1 MAVRGLNFVT
11 LCLAPAG
18 KSPSENQ
25 QESDHDMARP
35 AVIFVCADC
44 GAETLKWQGQCPQC
58 SAWNTL
64 EQRAATRRPA
74 APSAASAPAA
84 GLADLV
90 SGNLP
95 RVGTGMAELDGV
107 LGGGLLAGSVT
118 LLGGEPGIGKSTLLL
133 QVAHHVAGITPT
145 LYLSAEESAAQIGV
159 RARRLGV
166 GTSALQVF
174 ADTDLEAA
182 LARVREQRIKLLI
195 VDSIQTVQL
204 ASVGTAA
211 GMVTQLRECTAQL
224 VRLAKSEGVSV
235 VIVGH
240 VTKDG
245 AIAGPR
251 VLEHLVDTVLYFESD
266 ASSRFRNVRA
276 TKNRFGSVGELAF
289 FHMSEQGLREVR
301 NPSAIFLARAGEPAP
316 GSIVTVTRDGRR
328 PLLVEL
334 QALVDLMRFGAP
346 RRVAQGLD
354 AQRVAMLLAVLNRH
368 GGVSLQDH
376 DVFVNLVGGLEVS
389 ETACD
394 LPVVLALAGSL
405 AGKPFAQGVVAFG
418 ELGLTGELRP
428 VAYGE
433 ERLREAAKQGFTTA
447 IVPRDNAPRSPIDGL
462 RVHAL
467 ERIDEALAAALGK

>member
-1 MAVRGLNFVT
+1 MAK
-11 LCLAPAG
+11 PAT
-18 KSPSENQ
+18 
-25 QESDHDMARP
+25 
-35 AVIFVCADC
+35 VFVCAEC

-58 SAWNTL
+58 SRWNTL
-64 EQRAATRRPA
+64 EQRTVVRRSAGSPAPAGA
-74 APSAASAPAA
+74 APAQ
-84 GLADLV
+84 V
-90 SGNLP
+90 SPLSTEELP
-95 RVGTGMAELDGV
+95 SLGSGMSKLDRVH
-107 LGGGLLAGSVT
+107 GGGLIPGSVT

-133 QVAHHVAGITPT
+133 QLANHAARLTPT

-166 GTSALQVF
+166 TGEGLRVV

-182 LARVREQRIKLLI
+182 MVRARDESVKLMI

-204 ASVGTAA
+204 QAVGTPA
-211 GMVTQLRECTAQL
+211 GAVTQLKECTAQL
-224 VRLAKSEGVSV
+224 VRFAKSNQVSV
-235 VIVGH
+235 LIVGH

-289 FHMSEQGLREVR
+289 FHMDEQGLREVR
-301 NPSAIFLARAGEPAP
+301 NPSAIFLARAGAPAP
-316 GSIVTVTRDGRR
+316 GSIVAVTRDGRR

-334 QALVDLMRFGAP
+334 QGLVDRMRFGSP

-368 GGVSLQDH
+368 GGVSLQEH
-376 DVFVNLVGGLEVS
+376 DVFVNVVGGLDIS

-394 LPVVLALAGSL
+394 LPVALALASSL
-405 AGKPFAQGVVAFG
+405 VDKPIAQNLAAFG
-418 ELGLTGELRP
+418 EMGLTGELRP

-447 IVPRDNAPRSPIDGL
+447 LVARDNAPRAPIEGL
-462 RVHAL
+462 RVHAVS
-467 ERIDEALAAALGK
+467 RIDEALRIALP

>member
-1 MAVRGLNFVT
+1 MAK
-11 LCLAPAG
+11 PAI
-18 KSPSENQ
+18 
-25 QESDHDMARP
+25 
-35 AVIFVCADC
+35 VFVCADC

-58 SAWNTL
+58 AHWNTL
-64 EQRAATRRPA
+64 EQRTVSRRATA
-74 APSAASAPAA
+74 APAA
-84 GLADLV
+84 AVSAPLVELSSGELAR
-90 SGNLP
+90 LP
-95 RVGTGMAELDGV
+95 TGMAELDRV
-107 LGGGLLAGSVT
+107 FGGGLIPGSVT

-133 QVAHHVAGITPT
+133 QLADHAARSIPT

-159 RARRLGV
+159 RARRLGIDAGGLRV
-166 GTSALQVF
+166 V

-182 LARVREQRIKLLI
+182 MGATRDAGVKLLI
-195 VDSIQTVQL
+195 IDSIQTVQL
-204 ASVGTAA
+204 ASVGTPA
-211 GMVTQLRECTAQL
+211 GAITQLKECTAQL
-224 VRLAKSEGVSV
+224 VRFAKNHGISV

-251 VLEHLVDTVLYFESD
+251 MLEHLVDTVLYFESD

-289 FHMSEQGLREVR
+289 FHMGEQGLREVR
-301 NPSAIFLARAGEPAP
+301 NPSAIFLARAPTPAP

-334 QALVDLMRFGAP
+334 QALVDRMRFGAP

-354 AQRVAMLLAVLNRH
+354 SQRVAMLLAVLNRH
-368 GGVSLQDH
+368 GGVSLQEH
-376 DVFVNLVGGLEVS
+376 DVFVNLVGGLEVT

-394 LPVVLALAGSL
+394 LPVALALASSL
-405 AGKPFAQGVVAFG
+405 ADKAISQSMVSFG

-447 IVPRDNAPRSPIDGL
+447 LIAKDNAPRVPIEGL
-462 RVHAL
+462 KVIAVMRV
-467 ERIDEALAAALGK
+467 DEALKAALG

>member
-1 MAVRGLNFVT
+1 MAK
-11 LCLAPAG
+11 PAI
-18 KSPSENQ
+18 
-25 QESDHDMARP
+25 
-35 AVIFVCADC
+35 VFVCAEC
-44 GAETLKWQGQCPQC
+44 GSETLKWQGQCPQC
-58 SAWNTL
+58 SQWNTL
-64 EQRAATRRPA
+64 EQRTVARRPA
-74 APSAASAPAA
+74 GQAAPAA
-84 GLADLV
+84 ASTDLADLDKAE
-90 SGNLP
+90 LP
-95 RVGTGMAELDGV
+95 RLETGMSELDRV
-107 LGGGLLAGSVT
+107 LGGGLIPGSVT

-133 QVAHHVAGITPT
+133 QLANHAARVTPT
-145 LYLSAEESAAQIGV
+145 LYLSAEESVAQIGV

-166 GTSALQVF
+166 AGSHLRVV
-174 ADTDLEAA
+174 ADTDLEAMMTR
-182 LARVREQRIKLLI
+182 AREEGVKLLI

-204 ASVGTAA
+204 ASIGTSA
-211 GMVTQLRECTAQL
+211 GAVTQLKECTAQL
-224 VRLAKSEGVSV
+224 VRFAKSSGVSV

-289 FHMSEQGLREVR
+289 FHMGETGLREVR
-301 NPSAIFLARAGEPAP
+301 NPSAIFLARSGTPAAGSVVA
-316 GSIVTVTRDGRR
+316 VTRDGRR

-334 QALVDLMRFGAP
+334 QGLVDRMRFGSP

-354 AQRVAMLLAVLNRH
+354 SQRVAMLLAIMNRH
-368 GGVSLQDH
+368 GGVSLQEH
-376 DVFVNLVGGLEVS
+376 DVFVNLVGGLEVT

-394 LPVVLALAGSL
+394 LPVALALTSSL
-405 AGKPFAQGVVAFG
+405 ADKPIAQDLVAFG

-447 IVPRDNAPRSPIDGL
+447 FIPKDNAPRTPIEGL
-462 RVHAL
+462 RVREFTRLEDAL
-467 ERIDEALAAALGK
+467 KAALG

>member
-1 MAVRGLNFVT
+1 MPK
-11 LCLAPAG
+11 PAT
-18 KSPSENQ
+18 
-25 QESDHDMARP
+25 
-35 AVIFVCADC
+35 VFVCADC

-58 SAWNTL
+58 SAWNSL
-64 EQRAATRRPA
+64 EQRSVARRPA
-74 APSAASAPAA
+74 APPGSAPPAA
-84 GLADLV
+84 GLAELAADDVVRL
-90 SGNLP
+90 
-95 RVGTGMAELDGV
+95 GTGMAELDTV
-107 LGGGLLAGSVT
+107 LGGGLIPGSVT

-133 QVAHHVAGITPT
+133 QLANHVAASTPT

-166 GTSALQVF
+166 GGSNLRVV
-174 ADTDLEAA
+174 ADTDLDAV
-182 LARVREQRIKLLI
+182 LARVREERMKLLI

-211 GMVTQLRECTAQL
+211 GAVTQLRECTAQL
-224 VRLAKSEGVSV
+224 VRFAKAEEVSI

-245 AIAGPR
+245 AIAGPHA
-251 VLEHLVDTVLYFESD
+251 LEHLVDTVLYFESD

-301 NPSAIFLARAGEPAP
+301 NPSAIFLARSGEPAP

-328 PLLVEL
+328 SLLVEL
-334 QALVDLMRFGAP
+334 QALVDRMRFGAP

-368 GGVSLQDH
+368 AGISLQEH

-394 LPVVLALAGSL
+394 LPVALALAGSL
-405 AGKPFAQGVVAFG
+405 ADKPIAKSLVAFG

-433 ERLREAAKQGFTTA
+433 ERLREAARQGFTTA
-447 IVPRDNAPRSPIDGL
+447 IVPKDNAPRAPIEGL
-462 RVHAL
+462 RVRAF
-467 ERIDEALAAALGK
+467 ERLDEALRAALG

>member
-1 MAVRGLNFVT
+1 MV
-11 LCLAPAG
+11 
-18 KSPSENQ
+18 K
-25 QESDHDMARP
+25 P
-35 AVIFVCADC
+35 AVVFVCADC

-58 SAWNTL
+58 AHWNTL
-64 EQRAATRRPA
+64 EQRTVARRPGASPTA
-74 APSAASAPAA
+74 AAAVPTD
-84 GLADLV
+84 LADL
-90 SGNLP
+90 SDELP
-95 RVGTGMAELDGV
+95 RLQTGMAELDRV
-107 LGGGLLAGSVT
+107 LGGGLIPGSVT

-133 QVAHHVAGITPT
+133 QLANHAGRLTPT

-166 GTSALQVF
+166 TGSHLRVV
-174 ADTDLEAA
+174 ADTDLEAMM
-182 LARVREQRIKLLI
+182 ARAREEGVKLLI

-204 ASVGTAA
+204 TSIGTAA
-211 GMVTQLRECTAQL
+211 GAITQLKECTAQL
-224 VRLAKSEGVSV
+224 VRFAKSSGVSV

-289 FHMSEQGLREVR
+289 FHMGESGLREVR
-301 NPSAIFLARAGEPAP
+301 NPSAIFLARSGPPAP
-316 GSIVTVTRDGRR
+316 GSVVAVTRDGRR

-334 QALVDLMRFGAP
+334 QGLVDRMRFGSP

-354 AQRVAMLLAVLNRH
+354 SQRVAMLLAVMNRH
-368 GGVSLQDH
+368 GGVNLQEH
-376 DVFVNLVGGLEVS
+376 DVFVNLVGGLEVT

-394 LPVVLALAGSL
+394 LPVVLALASSL
-405 AGKPFAQGVVAFG
+405 IDKPIAQELVAFG
-418 ELGLTGELRP
+418 EIGLTGELRP

-433 ERLREAAKQGFTTA
+433 ERLREAVKQGFTTA
-447 IVPRDNAPRSPIDGL
+447 LIPKDNAPRTPIEGL
-462 RVHAL
+462 RVREIARLEDAL
-467 ERIDEALAAALGK
+467 KIALG

>member
-1 MAVRGLNFVT
+1 MAK
-11 LCLAPAG
+11 PA
-18 KSPSENQ
+18 
-25 QESDHDMARP
+25 
-35 AVIFVCADC
+35 ILFVCAEC

-58 SAWNTL
+58 ARWNTL
-64 EQRAATRRPA
+64 EQRSVVRRTQAAPAEAAAT
-74 APSAASAPAA
+74 S
-84 GLADLV
+84 GLAELA
-90 SGNLP
+90 SGSVERLP
-95 RVGTGMAELDGV
+95 TGMDELDRV
-107 LGGGLLAGSVT
+107 LGGGLIPGSVT

-133 QVAHHVAGITPT
+133 QLADHAARSLPT

-166 GTSALQVF
+166 GASNLRVV

-182 LARVREQRIKLLI
+182 MAGARDEKMRLLI

-204 ASVGTAA
+204 ASVGTSA
-211 GMVTQLRECTAQL
+211 GAVTQLRECTAQL
-224 VRLAKSEGVSV
+224 VRFAKSTGISV

-301 NPSAIFLARAGEPAP
+301 NPSAIFLARSGEPTP
-316 GSIVTVTRDGRR
+316 GSVVAVTRDGRR

-334 QALVDLMRFGAP
+334 QALVDRMRFGAP

-354 AQRVAMLLAVLNRH
+354 SQRVAMLLAVMNRH
-368 GGVSLQDH
+368 AGINLQEH

-394 LPVVLALAGSL
+394 LPVVLALASSL
-405 AGKPFAQGVVAFG
+405 AGKPIKPSIVAFG
-418 ELGLTGELRP
+418 EVGLTGELRP

-433 ERLREAAKQGFTTA
+433 ERLREAAKQGFTMA
-447 IVPRDNAPRSPIDGL
+447 LVPRENAPRQRIEGL
-462 RVHAL
+462 EVRELQRVDA
-467 ERIDEALAAALGK
+467 ALAAALG

>member
-1 MAVRGLNFVT
+1 MA
-11 LCLAPAG
+11 
-18 KSPSENQ
+18 K
-25 QESDHDMARP
+25 P
-35 AVIFVCADC
+35 AVVFVCADC

-58 SAWNTL
+58 SQWNTL
-64 EQRAATRRPA
+64 EQRAVARRPGIPA
-74 APSAASAPAA
+74 AASAAA
-84 GLADLV
+84 PTDLAHL
-90 SGNLP
+90 SEELP
-95 RVGTGMAELDGV
+95 RLQTGMTELDRV
-107 LGGGLLAGSVT
+107 LGGGLIPGSVT

-133 QVAHHVAGITPT
+133 QLANHAGRLTPT

-166 GTSALQVF
+166 AGSHLRVV
-174 ADTDLEAA
+174 ADTDLEAMM
-182 LARVREQRIKLLI
+182 ARAREEGVKLLI

-204 ASVGTAA
+204 ASIGTAA
-211 GMVTQLRECTAQL
+211 GAVTQLKECTAQL
-224 VRLAKSEGVSV
+224 VRFAKSSGVSV

-289 FHMSEQGLREVR
+289 FHMGENGLREVR
-301 NPSAIFLARAGEPAP
+301 NPSAIFLARSGPPAP
-316 GSIVTVTRDGRR
+316 GSIVAVTRDGRR

-334 QALVDLMRFGAP
+334 QGLVDRMRFGSP

-354 AQRVAMLLAVLNRH
+354 SQRVAMLLAVMNRH
-368 GGVSLQDH
+368 GGVNLQEH
-376 DVFVNLVGGLEVS
+376 DVFVNLVGGLEVT

-394 LPVVLALAGSL
+394 LPVVLALASSL
-405 AGKPFAQGVVAFG
+405 VDKPISQEWVAFG
-418 ELGLTGELRP
+418 EIGLTGELRP

-447 IVPRDNAPRSPIDGL
+447 LVPKDNAPRAPIDGL
-462 RVHAL
+462 RVREISRLEDAL
-467 ERIDEALAAALGK
+467 KAALG

>member
-1 MAVRGLNFVT
+1 MAKAAIL
-11 LCLAPAG
+11 
-18 KSPSENQ
+18 
-25 QESDHDMARP
+25 
-35 AVIFVCADC
+35 FVCADC

-58 SAWNTL
+58 SHWNTL
-64 EQRAATRRPA
+64 EQRTVTRRSAVP
-74 APSAASAPAA
+74 PSLGAS
-84 GLADLV
+84 LATSEEL
-90 SGNLP
+90 STAELP
-95 RVGTGMAELDGV
+95 RLQTGMAELDRV
-107 LGGGLLAGSVT
+107 LGGGLIPGSVT

-133 QVAHHVAGITPT
+133 QLANHAAGVAPT
-145 LYLSAEESAAQIGV
+145 LYLSAEESAAQIGL

-166 GTSALQVF
+166 STSQLRVI
-174 ADTDLEAA
+174 ADTDLEAVM
-182 LARVREQRIKLLI
+182 ARARDEHVKLLI

-211 GMVTQLRECTAQL
+211 GAITQLKECTAQL
-224 VRLAKSEGVSV
+224 VRFAKSSGTSV

-289 FHMSEQGLREVR
+289 FHMGEQGLREVR
-301 NPSAIFLARAGEPAP
+301 NPSAIFLARSGVPAA

-328 PLLVEL
+328 ALLVEL
-334 QALVDLMRFGAP
+334 QALVDRMRFGSP

-354 AQRVAMLLAVLNRH
+354 AQRVAMLLAVMNRH
-368 GGVSLQDH
+368 GGVSLQEH
-376 DVFVNLVGGLEVS
+376 DVFVNLVGGLEVT

-394 LPVVLALAGSL
+394 LPVALALASSL
-405 AGKPFAQGVVAFG
+405 ADKPIAQSIVAFG
-418 ELGLTGELRP
+418 EIGLTGELRP

-447 IVPRDNAPRSPIDGL
+447 LIPKENAPRAPIDGL
-462 RVHAL
+462 RIREL
-467 ERIDEALAAALGK
+467 TRIDEALNAALG

>member
-1 MAVRGLNFVT
+1 MAK
-11 LCLAPAG
+11 PAI
-18 KSPSENQ
+18 
-25 QESDHDMARP
+25 
-35 AVIFVCADC
+35 VFVCAEC

-58 SAWNTL
+58 SRWNTL
-64 EQRAATRRPA
+64 EQRAVARRTPA
-74 APSAASAPAA
+74 GTAASMAPAA
-84 GLADLV
+84 VV
-90 SGNLP
+90 SALSVEELP
-95 RVGTGMAELDGV
+95 RLVTGMSELDRV
-107 LGGGLLAGSVT
+107 LGGGLIPGSVT

-133 QVAHHVAGITPT
+133 QVANHAAGLTPT
-145 LYLSAEESAAQIGV
+145 LYLSAEESAAQIGI

-166 GTSALQVF
+166 TGQGLQVV

-182 LARVREQRIKLLI
+182 MQRARDESVKLLI

-204 ASVGTAA
+204 QTVGTAA
-211 GMVTQLRECTAQL
+211 GTVTQLKECTAQL
-224 VRLAKSEGVSV
+224 VRFAKSSGVSV
-235 VIVGH
+235 LIVGH

-289 FHMSEQGLREVR
+289 FHMGEQGLREVR
-301 NPSAIFLARAGEPAP
+301 NPSAIFLARSAVPAA
-316 GSIVTVTRDGRR
+316 GSIVAVTRDGRR

-334 QALVDLMRFGAP
+334 QALVDASRFGSP

-368 GGVSLQDH
+368 GGVSLQEH

-394 LPVVLALAGSL
+394 LPVALALASSL
-405 AGKPFAQGVVAFG
+405 ADKAISPSIVAFG
-418 ELGLTGELRP
+418 EIGLTGELRP

-433 ERLREAAKQGFTTA
+433 ERLREAAKQGFTMA
-447 IVPRDNAPRSPIDGL
+447 LIPKDNAPRVAIDGL
-462 RVHAL
+462 RVR
-467 ERIDEALAAALGK
+467 EITRIDEALKVALGG

>member
-1 MAVRGLNFVT
+1 MAK
-11 LCLAPAG
+11 PAI
-18 KSPSENQ
+18 
-25 QESDHDMARP
+25 
-35 AVIFVCADC
+35 VYVCADC
-44 GAETLKWQGQCPQC
+44 GAETLNWQGQCPQC
-58 SAWNTL
+58 SQWNTL
-64 EQRAATRRPA
+64 EQRAVARRPA
-74 APSAASAPAA
+74 PAGGPAA
-84 GLADLV
+84 ATVPAPLGSLACDELAR
-90 SGNLP
+90 LT
-95 RVGTGMAELDGV
+95 TGMDELDRV
-107 LGGGLLAGSVT
+107 FGGGLIPGSVT

-133 QVAHHVAGITPT
+133 QLANHAAQSTPT

-166 GTSALQVF
+166 AASGLRVV

-182 LARVREQRIKLLI
+182 MGAARDAGVRLII

-204 ASVGTAA
+204 ASVGTPA
-211 GMVTQLRECTAQL
+211 GAITQLKECTAQL
-224 VRLAKSEGVSV
+224 VRFAKTHGISV

-251 VLEHLVDTVLYFESD
+251 MLEHLVDTVLYFESD

-289 FHMSEQGLREVR
+289 FHMGEQGLREVR
-301 NPSAIFLARAGEPAP
+301 NPSAIFLARAPTPAP

-334 QALVDLMRFGAP
+334 QALVDRMRFGAP

-354 AQRVAMLLAVLNRH
+354 SQRVAMLLAVLNRH
-368 GGVSLQDH
+368 GGVSLQEH
-376 DVFVNLVGGLEVS
+376 DVFVNLVGGLEVT

-394 LPVVLALAGSL
+394 LPVALALASSL
-405 AGKPFAQGVVAFG
+405 ADKAIAQSVVAFG

-433 ERLREAAKQGFTTA
+433 ERLREAAKQGFATA
-447 IVPRDNAPRSPIDGL
+447 LVARDNAPRVAIEGL
-462 RVHAL
+462 KVVAVA
-467 ERIDEALAAALGK
+467 RIDEALKAALP

>member
-1 MAVRGLNFVT
+1 MAK
-11 LCLAPAG
+11 PAL
-18 KSPSENQ
+18 
-25 QESDHDMARP
+25 
-35 AVIFVCADC
+35 VFVCAEC

-58 SAWNTL
+58 TRWNTL
-64 EQRAATRRPA
+64 EQRTMARRPA
-74 APSAASAPAA
+74 TPAGPAQPAA
-84 GLADLV
+84 DLTDLAA
-90 SGNLP
+90 GNLA
-95 RVGTGMAELDGV
+95 RLATGMGELDSV
-107 LGGGLLAGSVT
+107 LGGGLIPGSVT

-133 QVAHHVAGITPT
+133 QLANHAANLTPT
-145 LYLSAEESAAQIGV
+145 LYQSAEESAAQIGV

-166 GTSALQVF
+166 GASNLRVV
-174 ADTDLEAA
+174 ADPDLDAV
-182 LARVREQRIKLLI
+182 LARARDERIRLLI

-204 ASVGTAA
+204 AAVGTSA
-211 GMVTQLRECTAQL
+211 GAVTQLRECTAQL
-224 VRLAKSEGVSV
+224 VRFAKAENVSV

-276 TKNRFGSVGELAF
+276 TKNRFGAVGELAF

-301 NPSAIFLARAGEPAP
+301 NPSAIFLARSGEPAP

-334 QALVDLMRFGAP
+334 QALVDRMRFGAP
-346 RRVAQGLD
+346 RRVAQGFD

-368 GGVSLQDH
+368 GGVSLQEH

-394 LPVVLALAGSL
+394 LPVALALAGSL
-405 AGKPFAQGVVAFG
+405 ADKPFAKGLVAFG
-418 ELGLTGELRP
+418 EVGLTGELRP

-447 IVPRDNAPRSPIDGL
+447 LVARDNAPRAPIEGL
-462 RVHAL
+462 RVRAF
-467 ERIDEALAAALGK
+467 ERLDEALRAALD

>member
-1 MAVRGLNFVT
+1 MAK
-11 LCLAPAG
+11 PAL
-18 KSPSENQ
+18 
-25 QESDHDMARP
+25 
-35 AVIFVCADC
+35 VFVCADC

-58 SAWNTL
+58 SAWNSL
-64 EQRAATRRPA
+64 EQSSVARRPA
-74 APSAASAPAA
+74 AQPGPSTPAA
-84 GLADLV
+84 GLAELAA
-90 SGNLP
+90 GNPVRL
-95 RVGTGMAELDGV
+95 GTGMGELDAV
-107 LGGGLLAGSVT
+107 LGGGLIPGSVT

-133 QVAHHVAGITPT
+133 QLAHHAAASTPT

-166 GTSALQVF
+166 GGSNLRVV
-174 ADTDLEAA
+174 ADTDLDAV
-182 LARVREQRIKLLI
+182 LARARDERVKLLI

-211 GMVTQLRECTAQL
+211 GAVTQLRECTALL
-224 VRLAKSEGVSV
+224 VRFAKAEDVSI

-301 NPSAIFLARAGEPAP
+301 NPSAIFLARSGAPAP

-334 QALVDLMRFGAP
+334 QALVDRMRFGAP

-368 GGVSLQDH
+368 GGVSLQEH

-394 LPVVLALAGSL
+394 LPVALALAGSL
-405 AGKPFAQGVVAFG
+405 ADKPIAQSVVAFG

-433 ERLREAAKQGFTTA
+433 ERLREAARQGFTSA
-447 IVPRDNAPRSPIDGL
+447 MVPRDNAPRAPIEGL
-462 RVHAL
+462 RVLAFERLDQAL
-467 ERIDEALAAALGK
+467 RAALG

>member
-1 MAVRGLNFVT
+1 MPK
-11 LCLAPAG
+11 PAT
-18 KSPSENQ
+18 
-25 QESDHDMARP
+25 
-35 AVIFVCADC
+35 VFVCADC

-58 SAWNTL
+58 SAWNSL
-64 EQRAATRRPA
+64 EQRSVARRPV
-74 APSAASAPAA
+74 APPGSAPPAA
-84 GLADLV
+84 GLAELAADDVVRL
-90 SGNLP
+90 
-95 RVGTGMAELDGV
+95 GTGMAELDTV
-107 LGGGLLAGSVT
+107 LGGGLIPGSVT

-133 QVAHHVAGITPT
+133 QLANHVAASTPT

-166 GTSALQVF
+166 GGSNLRVV
-174 ADTDLEAA
+174 ADTDLDAV
-182 LARVREQRIKLLI
+182 LARVRDERMKLLI

-211 GMVTQLRECTAQL
+211 GAVTQLRECTAQL
-224 VRLAKSEGVSV
+224 VRFAKAEEVSI

-251 VLEHLVDTVLYFESD
+251 ALEHLVDTVLYFESD

-301 NPSAIFLARAGEPAP
+301 NPSAIFLARSGEPAP
-316 GSIVTVTRDGRR
+316 GSIVAVTRDGRR

-334 QALVDLMRFGAP
+334 QALVDRMRFGAP

-368 GGVSLQDH
+368 AGISLQEH

-394 LPVVLALAGSL
+394 LPVALALAGSL
-405 AGKPFAQGVVAFG
+405 ADKPIAKSLVAFG

-433 ERLREAAKQGFTTA
+433 ERLREAARQGFTTA
-447 IVPRDNAPRSPIDGL
+447 IVPKDNAPRAPIEGL
-462 RVHAL
+462 RVRAF
-467 ERIDEALAAALGK
+467 ERLDEALRAALG

>member
-1 MAVRGLNFVT
+1 MAK
-11 LCLAPAG
+11 PA
-18 KSPSENQ
+18 
-25 QESDHDMARP
+25 
-35 AVIFVCADC
+35 ILFVCADC

-58 SAWNTL
+58 AHWNTL
-64 EQRAATRRPA
+64 EQRSVARRA
-74 APSAASAPAA
+74 APAVASTPSATSALSA
-84 GLADLV
+84 LATDDIV
-90 SGNLP
+90 RLP
-95 RVGTGMAELDGV
+95 TGMDELDRV
-107 LGGGLLAGSVT
+107 FGGGLIPGSVT

-133 QVAHHVAGITPT
+133 QLANHAAQLSPT

-166 GTSALQVF
+166 SAPGLRVV
-174 ADTDLEAA
+174 ADTDLEAMMTR
-182 LARVREQRIKLLI
+182 ARDEAVRLLI

-204 ASVGTAA
+204 SSVATAA
-211 GMVTQLRECTAQL
+211 GAITQLKECTAQL
-224 VRLAKSEGVSV
+224 VRFAKNSGTSV
-235 VIVGH
+235 VIIGH

-251 VLEHLVDTVLYFESD
+251 ALEHLVDTVLYFESD

-301 NPSAIFLARAGEPAP
+301 NPSAIFLARSGEPAP
-316 GSIVTVTRDGRR
+316 GSVVAVTRDGRR

-334 QALVDLMRFGAP
+334 QALVDGMRFGSP

-354 AQRVAMLLAVLNRH
+354 SQRVAMLLAVMNRH
-368 GGVSLQDH
+368 AGVNLQDH
-376 DVFVNLVGGLEVS
+376 DVFVNLVGGLEVT

-394 LPVVLALAGSL
+394 LPVALALASSL
-405 AGKPFAQGVVAFG
+405 AGKAIDPKLVAFG

-447 IVPRDNAPRSPIDGL
+447 L
-462 RVHAL
+462 
-467 ERIDEALAAALGK
+467 

>member
-1 MAVRGLNFVT
+1 MAK
-11 LCLAPAG
+11 PAI
-18 KSPSENQ
+18 
-25 QESDHDMARP
+25 
-35 AVIFVCADC
+35 VFVCADC

-58 SAWNTL
+58 ARWNTL
-64 EQRAATRRPA
+64 EQRTVTRRTAAPGMSA
-74 APSAASAPAA
+74 AVAPSALA
-84 GLADLV
+84 GLSTDDV
-90 SGNLP
+90 TRLP
-95 RVGTGMAELDGV
+95 TGMDELDRV
-107 LGGGLLAGSVT
+107 FGGGLIPGSVT

-133 QVAHHVAGITPT
+133 QLANHAAQSSPT

-166 GTSALQVF
+166 EAPGLRVI

-182 LARVREQRIKLLI
+182 MAAAREARARLLI

-204 ASVGTAA
+204 AAVGTPA
-211 GMVTQLRECTAQL
+211 GSITQLKECTAQL
-224 VRLAKSEGVSV
+224 VRFAKTHAISV

-251 VLEHLVDTVLYFESD
+251 MLEHLVDTVLYFESD

-289 FHMSEQGLREVR
+289 FHMGEQGLREVR
-301 NPSAIFLARAGEPAP
+301 NPSAIFLARASTPAP

-334 QALVDLMRFGAP
+334 QALVDRMRFGAP

-354 AQRVAMLLAVLNRH
+354 SQRVAMLLAVLNRH
-368 GGVSLQDH
+368 GGISLQEH
-376 DVFVNLVGGLEVS
+376 DVFVNLVGGLEVT

-394 LPVVLALAGSL
+394 LPVALALASSL
-405 AGKPFAQGVVAFG
+405 ADKAIAQSMVSFG
-418 ELGLTGELRP
+418 EIGLTGELRP

-447 IVPRDNAPRSPIDGL
+447 LIAKDNAPRVPIEGL
-462 RVHAL
+462 KVHAVG
-467 ERIDEALAAALGK
+467 RVDEALKIALG

>member
-1 MAVRGLNFVT
+1 MAK
-11 LCLAPAG
+11 PAL
-18 KSPSENQ
+18 
-25 QESDHDMARP
+25 
-35 AVIFVCADC
+35 VFVCAEC
-44 GAETLKWQGQCPQC
+44 GSETLKWQGQCPQC
-58 SAWNTL
+58 ARWNTL
-64 EQRAATRRPA
+64 EQRVIARRPQLAADA
-74 APSAASAPAA
+74 APAPAA
-84 GLADLV
+84 LEDLS
-90 SGNLP
+90 SGELQ
-95 RVGTGMAELDGV
+95 RLSTGMAEFDRV
-107 LGGGLLAGSVT
+107 LSGGLIPGSVT

-133 QVAHHVAGITPT
+133 QLANHAARSTPT

-166 GTSALQVF
+166 SGSQLRVV

-182 LARVREQRIKLLI
+182 MARAREEKVRLLI

-204 ASVGTAA
+204 AAVGTAA
-211 GMVTQLRECTAQL
+211 GAVTQLRECTAQL
-224 VRLAKSEGVSV
+224 VRFAKSAEISV

-251 VLEHLVDTVLYFESD
+251 ALEHLVDTVLYFESD

-301 NPSAIFLARAGEPAP
+301 NPSAIFLARSGTPAAGSVVA
-316 GSIVTVTRDGRR
+316 VTRDGRR

-334 QALVDLMRFGAP
+334 QALVDASRFGAP

-354 AQRVAMLLAVLNRH
+354 AQRVAMLLAVMNRH
-368 GGVSLQDH
+368 AGISLQEH
-376 DVFVNLVGGLEVS
+376 DVFVNLVGGLEVT

-394 LPVVLALAGSL
+394 LPVVLALASSL
-405 AGKPFAQGVVAFG
+405 QDKPISQSLVAFG
-418 ELGLTGELRP
+418 EVGLTGELRP

-433 ERLREAAKQGFTTA
+433 ERLREAAKQGFTLA
-447 IVPRDNAPRSPIDGL
+447 LVPRENAPRQPIEN
-462 RVHAL
+462 L
-467 ERIDEALAAALGK
+467 EVRELQRIDAALAFALR

>member
-1 MAVRGLNFVT
+1 MPK
-11 LCLAPAG
+11 PA
-18 KSPSENQ
+18 
-25 QESDHDMARP
+25 M
-35 AVIFVCADC
+35 VFVCADC

-58 SAWNTL
+58 SAWNSL
-64 EQRAATRRPA
+64 EQRSVARRPV
-74 APSAASAPAA
+74 APPGSAPPAT
-84 GLADLV
+84 GLAELAADDVVRL
-90 SGNLP
+90 
-95 RVGTGMAELDGV
+95 GTGMAELDTV
-107 LGGGLLAGSVT
+107 LGGGLIPGSVT

-133 QVAHHVAGITPT
+133 QLANHVAASTPT

-166 GTSALQVF
+166 GGSNLRVV
-174 ADTDLEAA
+174 ADTDLDAV
-182 LARVREQRIKLLI
+182 LARVRDERMKLLI

-211 GMVTQLRECTAQL
+211 GAVTQLRECTAQL
-224 VRLAKSEGVSV
+224 VRFAKAEEVSI

-251 VLEHLVDTVLYFESD
+251 ALEHLVDTVLYFESD

-301 NPSAIFLARAGEPAP
+301 NPSAIFLARSGEPAP
-316 GSIVTVTRDGRR
+316 GSIVAVTRDGRR

-334 QALVDLMRFGAP
+334 QALVDRMRFGAP

-368 GGVSLQDH
+368 AGISLQEH

-394 LPVVLALAGSL
+394 LPVALALAGSL
-405 AGKPFAQGVVAFG
+405 ADKPIAQNLVAFG

-433 ERLREAAKQGFTTA
+433 ERLREAARQGFTTA
-447 IVPRDNAPRSPIDGL
+447 IVPKDNAPRAPIEGL
-462 RVHAL
+462 RVRAF
-467 ERIDEALAAALGK
+467 ERLDEALRAALG

>member
-1 MAVRGLNFVT
+1 MAK
-11 LCLAPAG
+11 PAI
-18 KSPSENQ
+18 
-25 QESDHDMARP
+25 
-35 AVIFVCADC
+35 VFVCSDC

-58 SAWNTL
+58 SHWNTL
-64 EQRAATRRPA
+64 EQRTVTRRQAGPA
-74 APSAASAPAA
+74 AASPPSTD
-84 GLADLV
+84 LADL
-90 SGNLP
+90 GPGELP
-95 RVGTGMAELDGV
+95 RLETGMGELDRV
-107 LGGGLLAGSVT
+107 LGGGLIPGSVT

-133 QVAHHVAGITPT
+133 QLANHAARVTPT
-145 LYLSAEESAAQIGV
+145 LYLSAEESVAQIGV

-166 GTSALQVF
+166 AGSHLRVV
-174 ADTDLEAA
+174 ADTDLEAMMTR
-182 LARVREQRIKLLI
+182 AREEGVKLLI

-204 ASVGTAA
+204 ASIGTAA
-211 GMVTQLRECTAQL
+211 GAITQLKECTAQL
-224 VRLAKSEGVSV
+224 VRFAKSTGVSV

-289 FHMSEQGLREVR
+289 FHMGEQGLREVR
-301 NPSAIFLARAGEPAP
+301 MPSASFLARAGAPAP
-316 GSIVTVTRDGRR
+316 GSVVAVTRDGRR

-334 QALVDLMRFGAP
+334 QGLVDRMRFGSP

-354 AQRVAMLLAVLNRH
+354 SQRVAMLLAVMNRH
-368 GGVSLQDH
+368 AGVSLQEH
-376 DVFVNLVGGLEVS
+376 DVFVNLVGGLEVT

-394 LPVVLALAGSL
+394 LPVSLALASSL
-405 AGKPFAQGVVAFG
+405 VDKPIAQDLVAFG
-418 ELGLTGELRP
+418 EIGLTGELRP

-447 IVPRDNAPRSPIDGL
+447 LIPKDNAPRTPIEGL
-462 RVHAL
+462 RVREFTRLEDAL
-467 ERIDEALAAALGK
+467 KAALG

>member
-1 MAVRGLNFVT
+1 MAK
-11 LCLAPAG
+11 PAI
-18 KSPSENQ
+18 
-25 QESDHDMARP
+25 
-35 AVIFVCADC
+35 VFVCAEC

-58 SAWNTL
+58 NRWNTL
-64 EQRAATRRPA
+64 EQRSVARRSAA
-74 APSAASAPAA
+74 APPAPAA
-84 GLADLV
+84 AGEPLAAVD
-90 SGNLP
+90 LP
-95 RVGTGMAELDGV
+95 RLPTGMGELDRV
-107 LGGGLLAGSVT
+107 FGGGLLPGSVT

-133 QVAHHVAGITPT
+133 QLANHVAGATPT

-159 RARRLGV
+159 RARRLGIPAGNLHV
-166 GTSALQVF
+166 VT
-174 ADTDLEAA
+174 DTDLEAV
-182 LARVREQRIKLLI
+182 LAGARERQIRLLI

-211 GMVTQLRECTAQL
+211 GAVTQLRECTAQL
-224 VRLAKSEGVSV
+224 VRFAKTEGVSV

-289 FHMSEQGLREVR
+289 FHMGEQGLREVR
-301 NPSAIFLARAGEPAP
+301 NPSAIFLARSGEAAP

-334 QALVDLMRFGAP
+334 QALVDAMRFGAP

-354 AQRVAMLLAVLNRH
+354 SQRVAMLLAVMNRH
-368 GGVSLQDH
+368 AGLSLQEH
-376 DVFVNLVGGLEVS
+376 DVFVNLVGGLEVT

-394 LPVVLALAGSL
+394 LPVVLALASSL
-405 AGKPFAQGVVAFG
+405 AGKTIAQSMIAFG
-418 ELGLTGELRP
+418 EVGLTGELRP

-433 ERLREAAKQGFTTA
+433 ERLREAAKQGFTLA
-447 IVPRDNAPRSPIDGL
+447 LVPKENAPRARIEGL
-462 RVHAL
+462 EVKAL
-467 ERIDEALAAALGK
+467 TRIDEALRIALP

>member
-1 MAVRGLNFVT
+1 MA
-11 LCLAPAG
+11 
-18 KSPSENQ
+18 K
-25 QESDHDMARP
+25 P
-35 AVIFVCADC
+35 AVVFVCAEC
-44 GAETLKWQGQCPQC
+44 SAETLKWQGQCPQC
-58 SAWNTL
+58 ARWNTL
-64 EQRAATRRPA
+64 EQRSVARRAAGPATSANGPTA
-74 APSAASAPAA
+74 APEALPT
-84 GLADLV
+84 GELAR
-90 SGNLP
+90 LP
-95 RVGTGMAELDGV
+95 TGMGELDRV
-107 LGGGLLAGSVT
+107 FGGGLIPGSVT

-133 QVAHHVAGITPT
+133 QLADFAAREAPS

-166 GTSALQVF
+166 NAPGLRVV

-182 LARVREQRIKLLI
+182 MSAARDAKVRLLV

-204 ASVGTAA
+204 ASVGTPSGAI
-211 GMVTQLRECTAQL
+211 TQLKECTAQL
-224 VRLAKSEGVSV
+224 VRFAKTTGISV

-251 VLEHLVDTVLYFESD
+251 MLEHLVDTVLYFESD

-289 FHMSEQGLREVR
+289 FHMGEQGLREVR
-301 NPSAIFLARAGEPAP
+301 NPSAIFLARAPEPAP

-334 QALVDLMRFGAP
+334 QALVDRMRFGAP

-354 AQRVAMLLAVLNRH
+354 SQRVAMLLAVLNRH
-368 GGVSLQDH
+368 GGVSLQEH
-376 DVFVNLVGGLEVS
+376 DVFVNLVGGLEVT

-394 LPVVLALAGSL
+394 LPVALALASSL
-405 AGKPFAQGVVAFG
+405 ADKPIAQSIVSFG
-418 ELGLTGELRP
+418 EIGLTGELRP

-433 ERLREAAKQGFTTA
+433 ERLREAAKQGFSLA
-447 IVPRDNAPRSPIDGL
+447 LVPKDNAPRVAIDGMKVL
-462 RVHAL
+462 AL
-467 ERIDEALAAALGK
+467 PRLNEALKAALG

>member
-1 MAVRGLNFVT
+1 MA
-11 LCLAPAG
+11 
-18 KSPSENQ
+18 K
-25 QESDHDMARP
+25 P
-35 AVIFVCADC
+35 AVAYVCAEC

-58 SAWNTL
+58 GRWNTL
-64 EQRAATRRPA
+64 EQRVVTRRAAGPVAGGAGGPA
-74 APSAASAPAA
+74 AAPETLSTVE
-84 GLADLV
+84 LAR
-90 SGNLP
+90 LP
-95 RVGTGMAELDGV
+95 TGMGELDRV
-107 LGGGLLAGSVT
+107 FGGGLIPGSVT

-133 QVAHHVAGITPT
+133 QLADHAARENAT

-166 GTSALQVF
+166 GAPGLRVI

-182 LARVREQRIKLLI
+182 MSAARESNVRLLI

-204 ASVGTAA
+204 ASVGTPTGAI
-211 GMVTQLRECTAQL
+211 TQLKECTAQL
-224 VRLAKSEGVSV
+224 VRFAKTTGISV

-251 VLEHLVDTVLYFESD
+251 MLEHLVDTVLYFESD
-266 ASSRFRNVRA
+266 VSSRFRNVRA

-289 FHMSEQGLREVR
+289 FHMGEQGLREVR
-301 NPSAIFLARAGEPAP
+301 NPSAIFLARAPEPAP

-334 QALVDLMRFGAP
+334 QALVDRMRFGAP

-368 GGVSLQDH
+368 GGVGLQEH
-376 DVFVNLVGGLEVS
+376 DVFVNLVGGLEVT

-394 LPVVLALAGSL
+394 LPVALALASSL
-405 AGKPFAQGVVAFG
+405 ADKPIAQSVVAFG
-418 ELGLTGELRP
+418 EIGLTGELRP

-433 ERLREAAKQGFTTA
+433 ERLREAAKQGFTVA
-447 IVPRDNAPRSPIDGL
+447 LIPKDNAPRVPIEGL
-462 RVHAL
+462 TIQAL
-467 ERIDEALAAALGK
+467 PRLDDALKAVFG

>member
-1 MAVRGLNFVT
+1 MG
-11 LCLAPAG
+11 
-18 KSPSENQ
+18 
-25 QESDHDMARP
+25 
-35 AVIFVCADC
+35 
-44 GAETLKWQGQCPQC
+44 
-58 SAWNTL
+58 
-64 EQRAATRRPA
+64 
-74 APSAASAPAA
+74 
-84 GLADLV
+84 
-90 SGNLP
+90 
-95 RVGTGMAELDGV
+95 ELDGV
-107 LGGGLLAGSVT
+107 LGGGLIPGSVT

-133 QVAHHVAGITPT
+133 QLANHVANLTPT

-166 GTSALQVF
+166 GASNLRVV
-174 ADTDLEAA
+174 ADTDLDAA
-182 LARVREQRIKLLI
+182 LARARDERIRLLI

-204 ASVGTAA
+204 AAVGTAA
-211 GMVTQLRECTAQL
+211 GAVTQLRECTAQL
-224 VRLAKSEGVSV
+224 VRFAKAEDVSV

-251 VLEHLVDTVLYFESD
+251 ALEHLVDTVLYFESD

-301 NPSAIFLARAGEPAP
+301 NPSAIFLARSGEPAP

-334 QALVDLMRFGAP
+334 QALVDRMRFGAP

-368 GGVSLQDH
+368 GGVSLQEH

-394 LPVVLALAGSL
+394 LPVALALAGSL
-405 AGKPFAQGVVAFG
+405 ADKPIAKGLVAFG
-418 ELGLTGELRP
+418 EVGLTGRVAARGLRRGT
-428 VAYGE
+428 AARSGE
-433 ERLREAAKQGFTTA
+433 TGLHHRAGGEGQRAARAHRRAARTRLRATRRSAC
-447 IVPRDNAPRSPIDGL
+447 APRWIRRWRCAAGRRARTVRMVFSPICSTSNW
-462 RVHAL
+462 
-467 ERIDEALAAALGK
+467 

>member
-1 MAVRGLNFVT
+1 M
-11 LCLAPAG
+11 
-18 KSPSENQ
+18 
-25 QESDHDMARP
+25 
-35 AVIFVCADC
+35 
-44 GAETLKWQGQCPQC
+44 KWQGQCPQC
-58 SAWNTL
+58 ARWNTL
-64 EQRAATRRPA
+64 EQRSVARRPA
-74 APSAASAPAA
+74 LAMPGPAPSALAELASSSPIR
-84 GLADLV
+84 LQ
-90 SGNLP
+90 
-95 RVGTGMAELDGV
+95 TGMAELDRV
-107 LGGGLLAGSVT
+107 LGGGLIPGSVT

-133 QVAHHVAGITPT
+133 QLANHASRDTPT

-166 GTSALQVF
+166 AAPHLHVV

-182 LARVREQRIKLLI
+182 LARAREAKIRLLI

-211 GMVTQLRECTAQL
+211 GAVTQLRECTAQL
-224 VRLAKSEGVSV
+224 VRFAKTEEVSV

-289 FHMSEQGLREVR
+289 FHMDEQGLREVR
-301 NPSAIFLARAGEPAP
+301 NPSAIFLARSGVPAP
-316 GSIVTVTRDGRR
+316 GSVVTVTRDGRR

-334 QALVDLMRFGAP
+334 QALVDRMRFGAP

-354 AQRVAMLLAVLNRH
+354 AQRVAMLLAVMNRH
-368 GGVSLQDH
+368 AGVNLQEH

-394 LPVVLALAGSL
+394 LPVALALASSL
-405 AGKPFAQGVVAFG
+405 AGKPISQKLVSFG

-447 IVPRDNAPRSPIDGL
+447 LVPAENAPRQPIEGL
-462 RVHAL
+462 QVRALARIDQAL
-467 ERIDEALAAALGK
+467 EVTLTQS